1 MNGSKKRVREPVDH
15 DKGAI
20 PKIIHNHAVSV
31 LNLCVTLFS
40 LLFYISCSLHVFIVH
55 YYTLL

>member
-31 LNLCVTLFS
+31 
-40 LLFYISCSLHVFIVH
+40 
-55 YYTLL
+55 